1 MKTASI
7 EILHEA
13 DCIALLRDQ
22 TLGRVGVLHGREL
35 LVLPV
40 YYAVLDDKI
49 VFRTA
54 PGAKLDAAVLGMNV
68 AFEVDESVQP
78 GWSVLVHGRAQE
90 VRSEEEQ
97 TKVRACLGHHWPAGE
112 RERLIAIR
120 IERISGRRLHF
131 AVS

>member
-13 DCIALLRDQ
+13 DCLALLREG
-22 TLGRVGVLHGREL
+22 TLGRVGLRHGTEL

-40 YYAVLDDKI
+40 YYAVVDNKI

-68 AFEVDESVQP
+68 AFEVDHGSP
-78 GWSVLVHGRAQE
+78 GWSVLVHGRAE
-90 VRSEEEQ
+90 ELRSEDDQ
-97 TKVRACLGHHWPAGE
+97 VKARASLGSDWPPGE
-112 RERLIAIR
+112 RERLTAIR
-120 IERISGRRLHF
+120 IDRITGRRLHF
-131 AVS
+131 ASS

>member
-13 DCIALLRDQ
+13 DCLTLLRGR
-22 TLGRVGVLHGREL
+22 TLGRVGFRHGEEL

-54 PGAKLDAAVLGMNV
+54 PGAKLDAAVLGMTV
-68 AFEVDESVQP
+68 AFEVDQGSP
-78 GWSVLVHGRAQE
+78 GWSVLVHGRAE
-90 VRSEEEQ
+90 EIRSDEERV
-97 TKVRACLGHHWPAGE
+97 KARAHLGHDWPAGE
-112 RERLIAIR
+112 RERLMAIR
-120 IERISGRRLHF
+120 IERVTGRRLHL
-131 AVS
+131 AAS